1 MKDNRISEIL
11 RKTEM
16 TERSI
21 DSIKDIERVTLKPV
35 DREKIDI
42 VLAEERKRS
51 KLYFQKVL
59 QLKK

>member
-1 MKDNRISEIL
+1 
-11 RKTEM
+11 M